1 MFKFYLFN
9 VVNIR
14 VFL

>member
-1 MFKFYLFN
+1 MTKL
-9 VVNIR
+9 VNIR